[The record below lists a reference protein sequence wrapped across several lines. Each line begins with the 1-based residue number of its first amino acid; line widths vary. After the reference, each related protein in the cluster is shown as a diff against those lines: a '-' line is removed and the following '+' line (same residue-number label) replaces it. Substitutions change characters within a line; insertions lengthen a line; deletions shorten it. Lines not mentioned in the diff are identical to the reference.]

1 MSDLP
6 SLLGLFDN
14 KDKERLI
21 ETLIYITQDD
31 APIPVQDIVEILEET
46 IDIEIVAALVET
58 LMYRVDDVADQLM
71 EVEYKKASKIVKNH
85 IVMVLSNSDRS
96 KYMQFLLDEYF
107 YNPYMRPVIRQ
118 YAFENK
124 KFLFMNLVRYF
135 EAAPFNTDN
144 VEISQQILKMIP
156 RDIIL
161 SSVVVFTGTKL
172 LDVYYAI
179 PVDEREKFD
188 E

>member
-1 MSDLP
+1 M
-6 SLLGLFDN
+6 F
-14 KDKERLI
+14 
-21 ETLIYITQDD
+21 YI
-31 APIPVQDIVEILEET
+31 
-46 IDIEIVAALVET
+46 
-58 LMYRVDDVADQLM
+58 
-71 EVEYKKASKIVKNH
+71 
-85 IVMVLSNSDRS
+85 
-96 KYMQFLLDEYF
+96 LDEYF

-135 EAAPFNTDN
+135 EAVSFNTDN
-144 VEISQQILKMIP
+144 VEIAQQILKMIP

-161 SSVVVFTGTKL
+161 SSVGVFNGTKL

-179 PVDEREKFD
+179 PVDEREKYD

>member
-1 MSDLP
+1 M
-6 SLLGLFDN
+6 
-14 KDKERLI
+14 DKERLI
-21 ETLIYITQDD
+21 ETLIFMTQDD

-46 IDIEIVAALVET
+46 IDIELVSALVET
-58 LMYRVDDVADQLM
+58 LLYRVDEVADQLM
-71 EVEYKKASKIVKNH
+71 LVEYKKASDIVKNH
-85 IVMVLSNSDRS
+85 IVMVLSYSDRS

-135 EAAPFNTDN
+135 EAVSFNTDN
-144 VEISQQILKMIP
+144 VEIAQQILKMIP

-161 SSVVVFTGTKL
+161 SSVGVFNGTKL

-179 PVDEREKFD
+179 PVDEREKYD